1 MCSAKAP
8 KAPPAPPSTPPEPE
22 LQLEDTS
29 RRKKRRQGEGAE
41 GSGRQSLRI
50 DLNFAGPATGLRLPT
65 GPGPSGSGA

>member
-8 KAPPAPPSTPPEPE
+8 KPPPKPPTTPEEPE
-22 LQLEDTS
+22 LQLEDTE
-29 RRKKRRQGEGAE
+29 RRKKRAQGESAE
-41 GSGRQSLRI
+41 GVGRQSLRI